1 MAVGEKSGGMLD
13 CDETGRYCDGICTF
27 SNGNSA
33 YNSVISRVVEY
44 LNDCNEKLPKEAR
57 CSKAKTNAHPK

>member
-13 CDETGRYCDGICTF
+13 CDETGRYCNGICTF
-27 SNGNSA
+27 SNSNSG

-44 LNDCNEKLPKEAR
+44 LNDSNEKLPKEAQGG
-57 CSKAKTNAHPK
+57 KAKTNTHPK